1 MFHLLTS
8 LSSHTNQMTCIQLVQ
23 LINYHLQLKSV
34 NRLRSFRFSTISG
47 LQVRVLVIQQK
58 TNKTTFGWIRRRK
71 KKPTDSHWMPNKI
84 TLNSEQTPSF
94 HDVTFSLTSRK
105 RRTKTHY
112 ASTILKF
119 IHWWE
124 AAKLWELQPPVTMT
138 QWLVSWQRARRA
150 KVRSAEV
157 GGGTRAPP
165 QHWCRKQKPG
175 VCCWYKPAPLWLLR
189 CSDCWNCWPLGCG
202 GHTEYHQY
210 HHFVLTFKYPG

>member
-1 MFHLLTS
+1 
-8 LSSHTNQMTCIQLVQ
+8 
-23 LINYHLQLKSV
+23 
-34 NRLRSFRFSTISG
+34 
-47 LQVRVLVIQQK
+47 
-58 TNKTTFGWIRRRK
+58 
-71 KKPTDSHWMPNKI
+71 MPNKI

-157 GGGTRAPP
+157 RGGTRAPP

-175 VCCWYKPAPLWLLR
+175 VCCWYKPAPLWLLKLLTSGLRRSHWVSSFCFDFQIPRLNLRTVSRR
-189 CSDCWNCWPLGCG
+189 CDLQTRKICLNQRSVQNGD
-202 GHTEYHQY
+202 
-210 HHFVLTFKYPG
+210 